1 MAAASYRPPPMLQP
15 HEILARLNP
24 ELTND
29 LFAHLH
35 GSERKLYQAT
45 IETLAKQR
53 RFRPVFIERK
63 QLAERNAWMKDA
75 LGRAANN
82 AVAAHLLQIWFV
94 GAHKDVLCDFL
105 DALGISHDENGTIEQ
120 LPPPPAKEDLKKAVD
135 TLIGKHSQGLVAA
148 YLQTFQ
154 ALDDSGGWPTLE
166 ELLAEDER
174 LKL

>member
-1 MAAASYRPPPMLQP
+1 MLQP

-24 ELTND
+24 ELTDD

-35 GSERKLYQAT
+35 GSERQLYQAT
-45 IETLAKQR
+45 IDTLAKQR

-63 QLAERNAWMKDA
+63 QPAERHAWMKDA

-105 DALGISHDENGTIEQ
+105 DALGIKHDENGTLEQ
-120 LPPPPAKEDLKKAVD
+120 LPPAPAKAELLKAID
-135 TLIGKHSQGLVAA
+135 SLNGKHSPALVAA

-154 ALDDSGGWPTLE
+154 ALDDGGGWATLE
-166 ELLAEDER
+166 ELLKEDER

>member
-1 MAAASYRPPPMLQP
+1 MLQP
-15 HEILARLNP
+15 HEIIARLNP
-24 ELTND
+24 ELSAD
-29 LFAHLH
+29 LFSFLH

-63 QLAERNAWMKDA
+63 QPAERHAWMKDA

-94 GAHKDVLCDFL
+94 GGHKDVLCDFL
-105 DALGISHDENGTIEQ
+105 DGLGIEHDENGTLEQ
-120 LPPPPAKEDLKKAVD
+120 LPPAPTKDDLKKAID
-135 TLIGKHSQGLVAA
+135 ALLTKHSPGIVAA

-154 ALDDSGGWPTLE
+154 ALDDSGGWATLE
-166 ELLAEDER
+166 ELLKEDER
-174 LKL
+174 LKF

>member
-1 MAAASYRPPPMLQP
+1 MLQP

>member
-1 MAAASYRPPPMLQP
+1 MLQP

-35 GSERKLYQAT
+35 GKERKLYQAT
-45 IETLAKQR
+45 IDTLAKQR

-63 QLAERNAWMKDA
+63 QPAERHAWMKEA
-75 LGRAANN
+75 LGRATNN

-105 DALGISHDENGTIEQ
+105 DALGIQHDENGTIEQ
-120 LPPPPAKEDLKKAVD
+120 LPPAPAKEDLKKAVD
-135 TLIGKHSQGLVAA
+135 TLSGKHSPALVAA

-154 ALDDSGGWPTLE
+154 ALDDSGGWGTLE
-166 ELLAEDER
+166 ELLGEDER

>member
-1 MAAASYRPPPMLQP
+1 MLQP

-29 LFAHLH
+29 LFTHLH

-45 IETLAKQR
+45 IDTLAKQR

-63 QLAERNAWMKDA
+63 QPAERHAWMKEA
-75 LGRAANN
+75 LGRPANA

-105 DALGISHDENGTIEQ
+105 DALGIKHDENGTLEQ
-120 LPPPPAKEDLKKAVD
+120 LPPAPAKVELKKAID
-135 TLIGKHSQGLVAA
+135 LLMGKHTPALVAA

-154 ALDDSGGWPTLE
+154 ALDDGGGWGTLE
-166 ELLAEDER
+166 ELLKEEER
-174 LKL
+174 LRL

>member
-1 MAAASYRPPPMLQP
+1 MLQP

-35 GSERKLYQAT
+35 GNERKLYQAT

-63 QLAERNAWMKDA
+63 QPAERHAWMKDN

-105 DALGISHDENGTIEQ
+105 DALGIKHDENGTLDQ
-120 LPPPPAKEDLKKAVD
+120 LPPAPAKEDLKKAVD
-135 TLIGKHSQGLVAA
+135 TLIGKHSPGLVAA

-154 ALDDSGGWPTLE
+154 ALDDSGGWSTLE
-166 ELLAEDER
+166 ELIGEDER